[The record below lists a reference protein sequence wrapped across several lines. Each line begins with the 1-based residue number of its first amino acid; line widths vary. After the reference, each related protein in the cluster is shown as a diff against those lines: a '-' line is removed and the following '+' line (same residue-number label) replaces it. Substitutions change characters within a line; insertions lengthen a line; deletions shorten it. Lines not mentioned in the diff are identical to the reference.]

1 MSPTPEISFL
11 SARNTLPEMGMM
23 FTFTA
28 LFVAR
33 NLSRDLKDFVVI
45 WREVLGITFIAKEIL
60 FKPQKT
66 GSALFNNLAK
76 GFITP
81 MTERDK
87 CATLAV
93 GNDTNNL
100 TVMAV

>member
-1 MSPTPEISFL
+1 
-11 SARNTLPEMGMM
+11 M
-23 FTFTA
+23 F
-28 LFVAR
+28 
-33 NLSRDLKDFVVI
+33 I
-45 WREVLGITFIAKEIL
+45 
-60 FKPQKT
+60 
-66 GSALFNNLAK
+66 NLAQ

-100 TVMAV
+100 TVMAAENVATSLVNVHTEH